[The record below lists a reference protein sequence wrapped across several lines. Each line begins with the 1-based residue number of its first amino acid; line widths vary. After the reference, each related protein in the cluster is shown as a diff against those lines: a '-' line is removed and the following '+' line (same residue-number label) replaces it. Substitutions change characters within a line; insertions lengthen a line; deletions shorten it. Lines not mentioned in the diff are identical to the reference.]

1 MIPALLALPFAQSAI
16 SSIAGGLASTLGG
29 ALSNGAQ
36 TFGQQFNSL
45 TNSAQAAISKVSASG
60 TLQSNQWNQMNGSDL
75 QAWGQALVGKHVDAT
90 DIAGNAI
97 SGLVSGIHQA
107 NGITTME
114 IGGHLVTLSQMNQI
128 SWSPSI
134 S

>member
-1 MIPALLALPFAQSAI
+1 MIPALLALPFAQSALG
-16 SSIAGGLASTLGG
+16 SVAGGLASTLGG
-29 ALSNGAQ
+29 VISNGAQ

-45 TNSAQAAISKVSASG
+45 TNMGQPSASTVSPSG
-60 TLQSNQWNQMNGSDL
+60 TLQSSQWNQMNSSQL
-75 QAWGQALVGKHVDAT
+75 QAWGQALVGKHVDST

-128 SWSPSI
+128 SWSPSAT
-134 S
+134 